1 MVTFLSV
8 FVFVPNLTCVFVCVF
23 VPLRKEHKDARTSW
37 SVPWT
42 EPSSWEEE
50 HHHYHHHHQQ
60 QQLVFGWK
68 VVLVRESEG
77 DKDKEKDKEVCP
89 SASTEAGAS
98 AGHSKDK

>member
-1 MVTFLSV
+1 MSV
-8 FVFVPNLTCVFVCVF
+8 FLFVPNLTCVFVCVF
-23 VPLRKEHKDARTSW
+23 VPPRKEHKDARTSW

-50 HHHYHHHHQQ
+50 RHHYYHHQQ

-77 DKDKEKDKEVCP
+77 DKDKDKEKDKEVCP

>member
-1 MVTFLSV
+1 M
-8 FVFVPNLTCVFVCVF
+8 FVCVF

-50 HHHYHHHHQQ
+50 HHHYHHHHHHQQ

-77 DKDKEKDKEVCP
+77 DKDKEKEKDKEVCP